1 MRTAINSV
9 SASVVAATMLVAGN
23 ALAAPQI
30 LGLTA
35 QSKPVD
41 LQCRDGVCTTE
52 LASFCL
58 QKRRDDPEPGTAYTI
73 HGDGQIDL
81 HVKRTDGRQLVLPA
95 KGRVKLTARRSF
107 TAVSLSVAEA
117 DLKTIGAEAVTVSVG
132 EGVSL
137 VPVPV
142 VGDQDPITEEELAYV
157 TSTLR
162 AKADA
167 WLGGN
172 QSKPVA
178 VGIVNR
184 LINATPLPGER
195 MAHNDRRDLW
205 KTVVGDVAPSVDA
218 AGRQRAADMYEACL
232 FRVEV
237 GRYPS
242 LRSCL
247 EVKQD
252 SLLLDMNTRYWKS
265 NAFES

>member
-1 MRTAINSV
+1 MRTAIVSV
-9 SASVVAATMLVAGN
+9 IVSVITATLLFAGN

-30 LGLTA
+30 LGVTA
-35 QSKPVD
+35 QSEPVD
-41 LQCRDGVCTTE
+41 LQCRDGVCTAE

-73 HGDGQIDL
+73 HGDGPIDL
-81 HVKRTDGRQLVLPA
+81 HVKTTDGRRLVLPA

-107 TAVSLSVAEA
+107 TAVSLTVAET
-117 DLKTIGAEAVTVSVG
+117 DLRALGGETVSVRVG

-142 VGDQDPITEEELAYV
+142 VGDQDPITKEELAYV

-178 VGIVNR
+178 VEIVNR

-195 MAHNDRRDLW
+195 MAHSDRRELW
-205 KTVVGDVAPSVDA
+205 KTVVGDDGKSVDA

-237 GRYPS
+237 GRYPN

-265 NAFES
+265 NAFGS

>member
-1 MRTAINSV
+1 MRTAIVSV
-9 SASVVAATMLVAGN
+9 SASVLAATLLFAGN

-30 LGLTA
+30 LGVTA
-35 QSKPVD
+35 QSEPVD
-41 LQCRDGVCTTE
+41 LQCRDGVCTAE

-73 HGDGQIDL
+73 HGDGRVDL
-81 HVKRTDGRQLVLPA
+81 HVKTTDGRHLVLPA
-95 KGRVKLTARRSF
+95 KGRVTLTARRSF
-107 TAVSLSVAEA
+107 TAVSLSVTEAALVSMSAESV
-117 DLKTIGAEAVTVSVG
+117 KVSVG

-142 VGDQDPITEEELAYV
+142 IGDPDPITEEELAYV
-157 TSTLR
+157 TSSLR
-162 AKADA
+162 GKADA

-178 VGIVNR
+178 VEIVNR

-205 KTVVGDVAPSVDA
+205 KTVVGDDSKSFDA

-252 SLLLDMNTRYWKS
+252 SLLLDLNTRYWKS
-265 NAFES
+265 NAFGS